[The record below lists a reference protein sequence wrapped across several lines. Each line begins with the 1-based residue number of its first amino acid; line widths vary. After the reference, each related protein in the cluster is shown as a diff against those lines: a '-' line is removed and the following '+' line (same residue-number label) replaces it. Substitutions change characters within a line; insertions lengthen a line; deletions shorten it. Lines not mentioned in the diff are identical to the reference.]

1 MIVLVMQYVEFLVL
15 VIVPVRGIWGSAWAY
30 IAFVSWL
37 TVVEKDS
44 LVTDAVD
51 LVLCWKS
58 WFSIC
63 YVKSSFFSFILY
75 FFCVYTWPMYVY
87 ASAALWF
94 HCRFFLLFYFYFF
107 SVFLY
112 MSTVLSTNKLY
123 INFTETVNLVRS
135 FLFIFRSPTSIPA

>member
-30 IAFVSWL
+30 IAFVNWL

-75 FFCVYTWPMYVY
+75 FLCIYVAYVCVCVCCIMI
-87 ASAALWF
+87 SLS
-94 HCRFFLLFYFYFF
+94 FFLAILFFFF